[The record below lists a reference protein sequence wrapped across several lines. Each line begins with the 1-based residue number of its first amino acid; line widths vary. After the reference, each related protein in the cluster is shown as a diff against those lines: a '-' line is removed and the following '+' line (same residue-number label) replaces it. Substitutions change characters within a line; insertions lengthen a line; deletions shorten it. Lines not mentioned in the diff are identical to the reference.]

1 MAGSRDLFKRS
12 VDGTDRFFPLIRRRW
27 VLGEKAVTDG
37 DTTEVETDDAWL
49 IRTKGV
55 DHLQTSSSQVD
66 VKTGAWAMGKTSGR
80 ESDEAAFFVSAEEL
94 DWDLQN
100 LGGRQ
105 KKGFGVFGPAK
116 SAGSH
121 GNGFIWSKG
130 PDFSLELGENG

>member
-1 MAGSRDLFKRS
+1 M
-12 VDGTDRFFPLIRRRW
+12 
-27 VLGEKAVTDG
+27 LGEKAVTDG
-37 DTTEVETDDAWL
+37 DTTEVETGDAWL
-49 IRTKGV
+49 IGTKGV

-80 ESDEAAFFVSAEEL
+80 ESNEAAFFVSAEEL
-94 DWDLQN
+94 DWGLQN

-105 KKGFGVFGPAK
+105 KKGLGVFGSAK